1 MIFGDGE
8 QERDYVFVHDVVLA
22 NWLASTIPLPQAGDL
37 DARAWNIGTGRGTSV
52 NELAELL
59 MRIAGGE
66 VERLSAPERPG
77 EVARSVLECSRAA
90 AELGWR
96 AETELEEGLKQTM
109 EHLNEES
116 R

>member
-1 MIFGDGE
+1 MGTG
-8 QERDYVFVHDVVLA
+8 
-22 NWLASTIPLPQAGDL
+22 ASDL
-37 DARAWNIGTGRGTSV
+37 DSRSWNIGTGKGTSV

-59 MRIAGGE
+59 MRIVGRD
-66 VERLSAPERPG
+66 VERVPAPERPG

-96 AETELEEGLKQTM
+96 AETALERGLERTM